1 MFGPDEAA
9 TDRRL
14 RAELDNLRSAR
25 DLAGADARVGITMA
39 VNQVVTWRDL
49 REIWAWAT
57 ELAEDPALTDHA
69 ERVAILA
76 GAADAARLIGDF
88 DAAERRIHEAIA
100 RADPETQP
108 EPLARAWSVHG
119 AIAHFR
125 GDFATARDAWLR
137 AAEARAPES
146 SAFVGSA
153 ALAAAYGGDPTT
165 ARTLLDQARSMATCA
180 SHRAFVA
187 YVEGELLA
195 TTQPAASIPC
205 YDGAIAEASGVGCNF
220 VDGVARVALASA
232 GMRIGD
238 VTGAAEGFSHLIE
251 FWRRTGQTTQLWT
264 TARNAAKLL
273 ESAGRSETAA
283 RLLVC
288 ADAAP
293 GAAAVNEE
301 IARFSGRSYTP
312 VEALAAAGSLDELR
326 AETRRLGP
334 AGVLDQAQTELGD
347 LATARS

>member
-1 MFGPDEAA
+1 
-9 TDRRL
+9 
-14 RAELDNLRSAR
+14 
-25 DLAGADARVGITMA
+25 
-39 VNQVVTWRDL
+39 
-49 REIWAWAT
+49 
-57 ELAEDPALTDHA
+57 
-69 ERVAILA
+69 
-76 GAADAARLIGDF
+76 
-88 DAAERRIHEAIA
+88 
-100 RADPETQP
+100 
-108 EPLARAWSVHG
+108 
-119 AIAHFR
+119 
-125 GDFATARDAWLR
+125 
-137 AAEARAPES
+137 
-146 SAFVGSA
+146 
-153 ALAAAYGGDPTT
+153 
-165 ARTLLDQARSMATCA
+165 MATCA

-205 YDGAIAEASGVGCNF
+205 YEEAIAAASGVGCNF

-232 GMRIGD
+232 RMRIGD

-264 TARNAAKLL
+264 TARNAAELL

-283 RLLVC
+283 RLLIC